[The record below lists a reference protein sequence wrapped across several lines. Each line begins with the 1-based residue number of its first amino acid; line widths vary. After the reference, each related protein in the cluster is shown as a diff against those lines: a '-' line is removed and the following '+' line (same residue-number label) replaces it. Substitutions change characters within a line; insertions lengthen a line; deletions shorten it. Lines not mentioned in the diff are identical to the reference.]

1 MRPDSGPAS
10 PKPPPDTLRILDRV
24 LAAHGGRAAWESV
37 RHIDAIVTLGGDALA
52 RRGLAGAVR
61 GCRVRVHPYLQ
72 RVTVHDFI
80 EPGQRGEWI
89 PREALLHRPGAK
101 NGPRRLLTPERVAGR
116 LLASRWDP
124 LDLLAFT
131 GMAAWSL
138 LCFPLLLDF
147 PGVELVAT
155 EGDPVLGA
163 AWRLGARFPP
173 EMPMLGHEHWF
184 HVDASGQ
191 LARHDYGF
199 EPLSPVRLA
208 ATPIGGPHTT
218 DGLRL
223 YPRHVALPS
232 LGRRTSRALPAQL
245 VVEAQPVAV
254 RRAAAAVLAAPCE
267 EPLAPA

>member
-1 MRPDSGPAS
+1 MRPESGPAS
-10 PKPPPDTLRILDRV
+10 PKTTPDPVRILDRV
-24 LAAHGGRAAWESV
+24 LAAHGGRSAWESV
-37 RHIDAIVTLGGDALA
+37 RHIDAIVTMGGDALA

-72 RVTVHDFI
+72 RVTIHDFI

-89 PREALLHRPGAK
+89 AREALLHRPGAPAHP
-101 NGPRRLLTPERVAGR
+101 PRPLTPERLARR
-116 LLASRWDP
+116 LKQHRWDP
-124 LDLLAFT
+124 LDLLAFA
-131 GMAAWSL
+131 GMAAWNL

-147 PGVELVAT
+147 PGVELDAA

-163 AWRLGARFPP
+163 TWRLGARFPP
-173 EMPMLGHEHWF
+173 DMPVLGHEQWF
-184 HVDASGQ
+184 HVDAGGQ
-191 LARHDYGF
+191 LTRHDYRF
-199 EPLSPVRLA
+199 EPLSPARLA

-232 LGRRTSRALPAQL
+232 LGRRTSRAMPAQL

-254 RRAAAAVLAAPCE
+254 RRSVTAAPASPSE
-267 EPLAPA
+267 EPVASG